1 MSPRPTHSSPPSPP
15 PARHEQVREAALR
28 FFLQLAQLHAQPAPA
43 GSAAA
48 AAQAALLGAF
58 GQHAL
63 MRSLAVPLHDST
75 ELTTC
80 RKLAVQAPAGV
91 MTWC

>member
-1 MSPRPTHSSPPSPP
+1 M
-15 PARHEQVREAALR
+15 RESALR

-58 GQHAL
+58 GQQAL
-63 MRSLAVPLHDST
+63 MRSLAAALHDNT

-80 RKLAVQAPAGV
+80 RKLAVQVPVGSYGLA
-91 MTWC
+91 